1 MPRVLI
7 VLLAAVDA
15 AVAAAVGLAL
25 LLAPLTVAWI
35 VAFGVDADWGALWPT
50 TSTLWQLG
58 HGVPVSLALPD
69 AVVREVGIAP
79 EAASFVV
86 SLAPLLFLAF
96 TAIFAARSGRR
107 AASAGSWPSGVVAG
121 VLTFTAISVLVVLT
135 GVGAVASTPWTL
147 GVLFPAL
154 TYLCGALAGAVATAW
169 IDGDGG
175 IVDAVH
181 DRMDAAGDWAGVPGD
196 AVRGAS
202 AALVA
207 LVGSA
212 ALAVA
217 VAALLRG
224 GEVVAL
230 FEALRVDG
238 LGVTAISLGQ
248 LAYLPTLV
256 CWAVAWLAGPGFALG
271 TGTAVSPAGTELGV
285 VPGIPMLGLL
295 PEATSPWMLVVVLI
309 PIGAGALA
317 GWIIRS
323 RQASAG
329 NEPDV
334 LPQATTALAIAVLAA
349 GGAALLAVLSSGSIG
364 PGRLAEVGPDAG
376 PVALAVGIEVLV
388 GAGILLLGPRHRDEL
403 RAEELLGTDEVGR
416 EDPRG

>member
-1 MPRVLI
+1 
-7 VLLAAVDA
+7 
-15 AVAAAVGLAL
+15 
-25 LLAPLTVAWI
+25 
-35 VAFGVDADWGALWPT
+35 
-50 TSTLWQLG
+50 
-58 HGVPVSLALPD
+58 
-69 AVVREVGIAP
+69 
-79 EAASFVV
+79 
-86 SLAPLLFLAF
+86 
-96 TAIFAARSGRR
+96 
-107 AASAGSWPSGVVAG
+107 
-121 VLTFTAISVLVVLT
+121 
-135 GVGAVASTPWTL
+135 
-147 GVLFPAL
+147 
-154 TYLCGALAGAVATAW
+154 
-169 IDGDGG
+169 
-175 IVDAVH
+175 
-181 DRMDAAGDWAGVPGD
+181 
-196 AVRGAS
+196 
-202 AALVA
+202 
-207 LVGSA
+207 
-212 ALAVA
+212 
-217 VAALLRG
+217 AALLRG